1 MHVGRRRFLLFGA
14 TGMMLAIGAMGIT
27 LTDVGIPEK
36 NETSCLSLIS
46 NITKNETD
54 SGVELSTLVRVVSLI
69 SLLLYV
75 SCYAFSFGPGIH
87 RFLTDNHFSRD
98 VFS

>member
-1 MHVGRRRFLLFGA
+1 
-14 TGMMLAIGAMGIT
+14 MMLAIGAMGIT

-36 NETSCLSLIS
+36 NETSCLIS
-46 NITKNETD
+46 NITKNETGT
-54 SGVELSTLVRVVSLI
+54 GVELSALVRVVSLI

-87 RFLTDNHFSRD
+87 RFLTNNYFSRD